1 MDVPLLLRNIG
12 EDKWEH
18 GESLIKSGNL
28 DVYTVEM
35 FNGFEHN
42 SVKWKFVVAKENEHC
57 FRMVYDKQPG
67 GEWNLR
73 NKVLVL

>member
-18 GESLIKSGNL
+18 GESLIKSGNRDL
-28 DVYTVEM
+28 YTVEM
-35 FNGFEHN
+35 FNGITPQ
-42 SVKWKFVVAKENEHC
+42 SVKWKFVVVKENGDC
-57 FRMVYDKQPG
+57 FRMTYDMVPG
-67 GEWNLR
+67 GDWNLR